1 VRRRTLLPLL
11 IAATALA
18 TPATAA
24 AHGLVQR
31 SNLPIPE
38 WLFGW
43 AAAIVLVISFVAL
56 ASLWPKPRMEER
68 PPWRPLPG
76 GAALGSRPVE
86 VLCGAIGVALL
97 VVVVLAGYVGS
108 GVALDNFAPTFILIT
123 FWVGLVFLSAIFGDL
138 FRAFSPWRALGR
150 LLPSEG
156 LRPYPEKL
164 GRWPAAAGLL
174 VFTWIELA
182 SGWGEDPA
190 LLVTAALGYA
200 VLTLIAQVV
209 FGVETWTRY
218 GETFAVYFNLF
229 SRISPVETRE
239 RVVGVR
245 PPLSG
250 LPSLDPVPGTVA
262 LVSVMIG
269 TVTFDGLSQGRLW
282 KDLAVELTDGV
293 TAVGIPITDA
303 PKVVATIGL
312 LLGVAL
318 VALFYVAGI
327 AGARSVGGGFSEKRL
342 RRAFVHSLVPIAMVY
357 VAAHYLTFLLFEG
370 QAIRYL
376 ASDPFGQ
383 GWDVFGTA
391 SAAIDYSFLSQNG
404 AWYAQVAFV
413 VAGHVAAL
421 ILAHDRAL
429 VLYDNPRLAVRSQ
442 YWMLA
447 VMVGFTTL
455 ALWLLAQAGS

>member
-1 VRRRTLLPLL
+1 MRRRTLLPLL

-56 ASLWPKPRMEER
+56 AALWPKPRLEGE
-68 PPWRPLPG
+68 PAFKPIPG
-76 GAALGSRPVE
+76 GALLGSRAVE
-86 VLCGAIGVALL
+86 IVCGAIGVALL
-97 VVVVLAGYVGS
+97 IVVLLAGYVGS

-123 FWVGLVFLSAIFGDL
+123 FWVGLVFASAIFGDV
-138 FRAFSPWRALGR
+138 FKAFSPWRAIGR

-156 LRPYPEKL
+156 LRPYPERL

-174 VFTWIELA
+174 IFTWIELC

-190 LLVTAALGYA
+190 LLVTAALGYT
-200 VLTLIAQVV
+200 VLTLVAQVV

-218 GETFAVYFNLF
+218 GETFAVYYNLF
-229 SRISPVETRE
+229 SRIAPFETRE

-250 LPSLDPVPGTVA
+250 LPHLDPVPGTVA
-262 LVSVMIG
+262 LISVMIG

-282 KDLAVELTDGV
+282 KDLAVDLTDVV
-293 TAVGIPITDA
+293 TSLGIPITEA
-303 PKVVATIGL
+303 PRIVSTIGL

-318 VALFYVAGI
+318 VALFYRAGI
-327 AGARSVGGGFSEKRL
+327 AGAHSVGGDLSAERL

-383 GWDVFGTA
+383 GWDIFGTA
-391 SAAIDYSFLSQNG
+391 SAAIDYSLLSQNG

-413 VAGHVAAL
+413 VLGHVAAL

-429 VLYDNPRLAVRSQ
+429 VLYDSPKLAVRSQ

-447 VMVGFTTL
+447 IMVGFTTL
-455 ALWLLAQAGS
+455 ALWLLAQAGT